1 MYFIFFFWLMMYS
14 FWLYDVFIFYGLYM
28 LGGDT
33 MFFVSF
39 IVSCFTCD
47 TLVIDLYYEV
57 IHGICLILCFVKS
70 RIYFVL
76 LVFSTHAFMSL
87 LSVSGIYKLIQS

>member
-1 MYFIFFFWLMMYS
+1 MMYS
-14 FWLYDVFIFYGLYM
+14 FWLYDESIFYELYM

-33 MFFVSF
+33 MVFVSF

-57 IHGICLILCFVKS
+57 IMVYVFYFQFCEIKN
-70 RIYFVL
+70 FVL
-76 LVFSTHAFMSL
+76 FYLYFPHMRL
-87 LSVSGIYKLIQS
+87 CIC

>member
-1 MYFIFFFWLMMYS
+1 MYFLFYLAH
-14 FWLYDVFIFYGLYM
+14 DVLIFYGLYM

-33 MFFVSF
+33 MFYVYF

-57 IHGICLILCFVKS
+57 IHD
-70 RIYFVL
+70 IYLLFSVL
-76 LVFSTHAFMSL
+76 
-87 LSVSGIYKLIQS
+87 

>member
-1 MYFIFFFWLMMYS
+1 
-14 FWLYDVFIFYGLYM
+14 M

-33 MFFVSF
+33 MFYVPF

-57 IHGICLILCFVKS
+57 IHGICLLFSVLCNQEFS
-70 RIYFVL
+70 SVL
-76 LVFSTHAFMSL
+76 LVFSTHAFMCL
-87 LSVSGIYKLIQS
+87 MSVSRIYGLI